1 MQDRII
7 LTIGRQF
14 GSGGR
19 EIGKKLSAAL
29 GIGYYDKEL
38 MVEAAKDS
46 GLCQEAFER
55 ADERTANSLAYM
67 FTMGGPYLS
76 MFTPYVDILS
86 NDQLFKLQ
94 SDAIRRLA
102 ERSCVMVGRCADYI
116 LRDDPACLSIFI
128 HSSAENRLQRIMSRQ
143 GCTEAEA
150 REWMEKKDKQR
161 AAYYNYYTNKT
172 WGMAASYDLCVDAS
186 ILGLEE
192 TVAYILRFI
201 ERRNALRQQRKEA
214 ERPPHFG

>member
-1 MQDRII
+1 
-7 LTIGRQF
+7 
-14 GSGGR
+14 
-19 EIGKKLSAAL
+19 
-29 GIGYYDKEL
+29 
-38 MVEAAKDS
+38 
-46 GLCQEAFER
+46 
-55 ADERTANSLAYM
+55 
-67 FTMGGPYLS
+67 
-76 MFTPYVDILS
+76 
-86 NDQLFKLQ
+86 
-94 SDAIRRLA
+94 
-102 ERSCVMVGRCADYI
+102 
-116 LRDDPACLSIFI
+116 
-128 HSSAENRLQRIMSRQ
+128 MSRQ